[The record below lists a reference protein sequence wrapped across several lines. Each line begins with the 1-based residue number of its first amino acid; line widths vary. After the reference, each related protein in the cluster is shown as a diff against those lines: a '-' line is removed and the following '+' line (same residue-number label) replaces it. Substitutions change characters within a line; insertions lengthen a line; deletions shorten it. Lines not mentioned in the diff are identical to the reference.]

1 MLSTVNLRFAVF
13 GRYFYLDSHVYL
25 WLFDHGFDRSHGKQL
40 YGHSRL
46 EKAGFE
52 VLTACSVNAFSPE
65 TRRKEFGLAFS
76 AAAGVSC
83 MIRGGGNYDLAAV
96 L

>member
-1 MLSTVNLRFAVF
+1 MADISTLIPMFICAF
-13 GRYFYLDSHVYL
+13 
-25 WLFDHGFDRSHGKQL
+25 FDHGSDRNQ
-40 YGHSRL
+40 
-46 EKAGFE
+46 FE
-52 VLTACSVNAFSPE
+52 DNATVIAACSVNAFSPE
-65 TRRKEFGLAFS
+65 TGRKEFGLAFS

>member
-1 MLSTVNLRFAVF
+1 MLSAVNLRFAVF
-13 GRYFYLDSHVYL
+13 GRYFYLDSNVYL
-25 WLFDHGFDRSHGKQL
+25 WLFDHGFDRNQ
-40 YGHSRL
+40 
-46 EKAGFE
+46 FE
-52 VLTACSVNAFSPE
+52 DNATVIAACSVNAFSPE
-65 TRRKEFGLAFS
+65 TRRKEFGLALS